1 MLSLREFGILEFYDM
16 NDLQEKQKRWKFLNE
31 LYNRGVI
38 SVGSQIER
46 HGDEIMLMNIEIE
59 INRKR
64 ISEEREIKINSLLN
78 E

>member
-38 SVGSQIER
+38 SIGPQIER

-64 ISEEREIKINSLLN
+64 ISEERERKINSLLN